1 MLFLAIFNSKNQE
14 QNPEWK
20 DLKKVQFGQ
29 KRNMDINVVEK
40 RRAVFNKEVSTT
52 KKKSNTLYWNI

>member
-29 KRNMDINVVEK
+29 KRNMDIKVVEK

>member
-1 MLFLAIFNSKNQE
+1 MLLLAIFNSKNQE